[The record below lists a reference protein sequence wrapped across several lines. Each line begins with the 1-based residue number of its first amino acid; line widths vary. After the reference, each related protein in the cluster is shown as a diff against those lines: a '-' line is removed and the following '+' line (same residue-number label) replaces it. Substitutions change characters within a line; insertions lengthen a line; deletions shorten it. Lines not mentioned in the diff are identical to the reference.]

1 MGNSIEAFFGDRLS
15 AGHAFPER
23 AIGDPSESRLYHPDF
38 QQSGI
43 AKALQNLVAFTLR
56 GTFLDICI
64 DWLIEFCLDPRQA
77 RIEVT

>member
-23 AIGDPSESRLYHPDF
+23 AIRNPSKRSLYHPDF

-43 AKALQNLVAFTLR
+43 TKALQNLVAFALS
-56 GTFLDICI
+56 GAFLDICI
-64 DWLIEFCLDPRQA
+64 DWLIEFCLNA
-77 RIEVT
+77 